1 MTPRAATRALLW
13 LGAKQLS
20 GDEWTSG
27 ELELFKDARQSTIP
41 LAEKLMRLKPTD
53 YAYTPGQPYEA

>member
-20 GDEWTSG
+20 GDEWTSE
-27 ELELFKDARQSTIP
+27 ELELFKQARESTIP
-41 LAEKLMRLKPTD
+41 LAEKLMRLKPSD
-53 YAYTPGQPYEA
+53 YAYTPGEPFKA